1 MNGIH
6 QNELDIL
13 NKLINYQISS
23 NSIPVDENL
32 SQYIYNSIKDLGIVE
47 KCRISLKNAKK
58 PIGDIVVP
66 ECETCEYF
74 DTYIPNCTKVNLPNT
89 TVLSISTK
97 TAEYG
102 FIALK
107 LNESCSETIM
117 QAFQNFAT
125 LIAINI
131 ENYLHKQQI
140 ENQYNDLL
148 NYKKQLEKVVQERTE
163 ELATRN
169 TELVRLYEIS
179 KNNELRLSS
188 IFRAAPACIGVVKNR
203 ILLDVN
209 NYMCELLGYKNEE
222 LVGHSARI
230 LYPNEEEFLY
240 VGEEKYR
247 QILNYGKGTVE
258 TKWVKKS
265 GEIIDIILSSTP
277 IDLNNMSE
285 GTTFT
290 AVDVTPL
297 KRAINQSNNALRKA
311 AEEQEKFKNVFD
323 YSVFPIA
330 IADNNGKM
338 LSFNSSFI
346 DSFGYTIDDIPDIKT
361 WFETVYDDLNYKE
374 YVEKEW
380 AELTATA
387 IQKSEPTSLRS
398 YNIKCK
404 DGSVKVAEVTSLYL
418 RDINFAM
425 FHDITEEV
433 RNAEVI
439 KSTIAELQES
449 KSNLQALIEN
459 TTESIWAI
467 DKNHHLM
474 YVNQVFRNDFEQAY
488 GIKLEVGKN
497 LIDTMQGEMKD
508 LWLGYY
514 SRAFSGE
521 RFIIEDEIQ
530 TQNGPQYIQVSV
542 NPIYMNHEIIGVS
555 FFGKNITEKKLREI
569 EIIEAKQQ
577 VEERELLLNEMGHIA
592 KIGGWKLDLLTNKL
606 TWTKQVHNIHEVP
619 YDYEPNV
626 EEGINFYFGESKEI
640 IAKLVQN
647 AIEKGE
653 TFDHDLELLTATGK
667 IIQVRALG
675 KVKYNE
681 KGEPVSIFGAFQEI
695 TERKNIENELLLAK
709 QKAEER
715 EKQFKNIF
723 ENAADAIF
731 IADIN
736 TGVIL
741 DVNKK
746 GIELMNTTKENI
758 VGLHQSQLHPPVIE
772 DYSKDTFH
780 QHKLEV
786 EREMSSSTIE
796 NELLTSDGSKIPI
809 EILASKIDYQG
820 KNCIMGIFRDI
831 SERKKAQK
839 EISYKNKYLNLLLN
853 IASEHINVPIHNTF
867 ESINRS
873 MEEIGLFV
881 GADRVY
887 IFDYDWEKNTCSNT
901 YEWCRPG
908 ISPQIDE
915 LQNVSNELLDWW
927 PKKHKNKEII
937 YIDAIENLPEDD
949 GVRQVIEPQ
958 GIKSLIALPLI
969 NNNDCIGFVGFD
981 YVQDYHSYS
990 EQEKFLLEFFAHI
1003 LVNIQ
1008 NRIDIHKNL
1017 LEAKEKA
1024 EESDRLKTA
1033 FLLNLSHEIRTPMN
1047 GILGF
1052 LNLLEE
1058 PNLSRDEI
1066 EQYVQIV
1073 NHGSE
1078 RLIATINDIVE
1089 MSRIQANEVK
1099 VSKEMTNLRTIIK
1112 SHHTL
1117 FKDQIRV
1124 LGLEFILNESLPNN
1138 LSLIETDVA
1147 KLDSILL
1154 RLIQNAVKFTK
1165 QGSVEIGSYAENN
1178 EVVFYVKDTGK
1189 GIAREHFEDIFKPF
1203 YQVDTNLSREHEG
1216 SGLGLSIAKAY
1227 TELLGGRIWLESEI
1241 DVCSKFYFSLPIESS
1256 NN

>member
-13 NKLINYQISS
+13 NKLIKYQISS
-23 NSIPVDENL
+23 NSIPIDENL

-74 DTYIPNCTKVNLPNT
+74 ETFIPNCTKVNLPNT
-89 TVLSISTK
+89 TVLPISTK

-107 LNESCSETIM
+107 FNESCSETII

-131 ENYLHKQQI
+131 ENALHKQQI
-140 ENQYNDLL
+140 ENQYNELL

-188 IFRAAPACIGVVKNR
+188 IFRAAPTCIGVVKNR

-209 NYMCELLGYKNEE
+209 NFMCALLGYKKED
-222 LVGHSARI
+222 LVGQNSI
-230 LYPNEEEFLY
+230 MLYPNEEEFLY

-247 QILNYGKGTVE
+247 QILNFGKGTVE

-277 IDLNNMSE
+277 VDLNNMSE

-290 AVDVTPL
+290 AVEVTPL
-297 KRAINQSNNALRKA
+297 KRAINQSNKALRKA

-338 LSFNSSFI
+338 LAYNRNFV
-346 DSFGYTIDDIPDIKT
+346 DTFGYTIDDIPDIKT

-387 IQKSEPTSLRS
+387 IRKSEPTSLRS
-398 YNIKCK
+398 FNIKCK
-404 DGSVKVAEVTSLYL
+404 DGSVKVVEVTSFFLS
-418 RDINFAM
+418 DINFAM
-425 FHDITEEV
+425 FHDITEEI

-467 DKNHHLM
+467 DNNYNLM
-474 YVNQVFRNDFEQAY
+474 YVNEVFRIDFEQAF
-488 GIKLEVGKN
+488 GIKLEVGKKF
-497 LIDTMQGEMKD
+497 IDLMQGEMKD

-514 SRAFSGE
+514 SRAFKGE
-521 RFIIEDEIQ
+521 QFIIDDEIQ
-530 TQNGPQYIQVSV
+530 TLNGIEYIQVSA
-542 NPIYMNHEIIGVS
+542 NPIYMNDEIIGVS
-555 FFGKNITEKKLREI
+555 FFGKNITEKKLKEI
-569 EIIEAKQQ
+569 EIFE
-577 VEERELLLNEMGHIA
+577 
-592 KIGGWKLDLLTNKL
+592 
-606 TWTKQVHNIHEVP
+606 
-619 YDYEPNV
+619 
-626 EEGINFYFGESKEI
+626 
-640 IAKLVQN
+640 
-647 AIEKGE
+647 
-653 TFDHDLELLTATGK
+653 
-667 IIQVRALG
+667 
-675 KVKYNE
+675 
-681 KGEPVSIFGAFQEI
+681 
-695 TERKNIENELLLAK
+695 AK

-715 EKQFKNIF
+715 VEQFQNIF

-731 IADIN
+731 IADMN
-736 TGVIL
+736 TGIIL

-746 GIELMNTTKENI
+746 GIDLMRTSKDKI
-758 VGLHQSQLHPPVIE
+758 IGIHQSQLHPPALI
-772 DYSKDTFH
+772 DISKVTFRQH
-780 QHKLEV
+780 QLEINKDL
-786 EREMSSSTIE
+786 SASAID
-796 NELLTSDGSKIPI
+796 NQILASDGSTIPV
-809 EILASKIDYQG
+809 EVLASKIEYQG

-831 SERKKAQK
+831 SERKKAQE
-839 EISYKNKYLNLLLN
+839 EISYKNKYLNLLLK
-853 IASEHINVPIHNTF
+853 ISSEHINVPINKTF

-873 MEEIGLFV
+873 MEDIGLFV

-887 IFDYDWEKNTCSNT
+887 IFDYNWDKNTGSNT

-908 ISPQIDE
+908 ISTQIEE
-915 LQNVSNELLDWW
+915 LQNIPNELLDWW
-927 PKKHKNKEII
+927 PKKHKNKEFI
-937 YIDAIENLPEDD
+937 YIESTNNLPEND

-958 GIKSLIALPLI
+958 GIKSLIAIPLI
-969 NNNDCIGFVGFD
+969 NNNDCVGFVGFD
-981 YVQDYHSYS
+981 YVHDYHSYS
-990 EQEKFLLEFFAHI
+990 EQEKYLLEFFAHI

-1008 NRIDIHKNL
+1008 NRIDTHKNL

-1058 PNLSRDEI
+1058 PNLSREEI

-1117 FKDQIRV
+1117 FKEQIRE
-1124 LGLEFILNESLPNN
+1124 LGLEFVLNESLPNT

-1165 QGSVEIGSYAENN
+1165 QGSVEIGNYAENN

-1227 TELLGGRIWLESEI
+1227 TELLGGRIWFESELG
-1241 DVCSKFYFSLPIESS
+1241 VGSKFYFSIPIESS
-1256 NN
+1256 KN